1 MCSQT
6 AALTIDEELDYV
18 SDSGSEVWNIM
29 ESKSIQNV
37 LLMGVHTCASTPL
50 PLGSELSFAI
60 AFSRWR

>member
-29 ESKSIQNV
+29 ESRNIKNV
-37 LLMGVHTCASTPL
+37 LLMGVHTCAATHLSSAPL
-50 PLGSELSFAI
+50 TG
-60 AFSRWR
+60 

>member
-29 ESKSIQNV
+29 ESKNIKNI
-37 LLMGVHTCASTPL
+37 LLMGVHTCASTH
-50 PLGSELSFAI
+50 LSSAPFTG
-60 AFSRWR
+60 